1 MWGRGANGMNRF
13 DAMRA
18 QMTMH
23 FPPVKTVR
31 KEEEVKFF
39 DDFFSFFRL
48 IFEVNM
54 EIEIPE

>member
-1 MWGRGANGMNRF
+1 
-13 DAMRA
+13 
-18 QMTMH
+18 MTMH

-48 IFEVNM
+48 IFDGKYGD
-54 EIEIPE
+54 

>member
-1 MWGRGANGMNRF
+1 MNRF

-31 KEEEVKFF
+31 KEEEDEHFSLFFHFF
-39 DDFFSFFRL
+39 D
-48 IFEVNM
+48 
-54 EIEIPE
+54 

>member
-1 MWGRGANGMNRF
+1 MNRF

-48 IFEVNM
+48 IFDGKNM
-54 EIEIPE
+54 EIEVPE